1 MEPEQE
7 VVQIKDLNK
16 WARRQ
21 AVLLRDDPEQ
31 WDNLKARR
39 NFFAESLGY
48 KDWNHIMKKGV
59 EDLPRLNEVCWECGR
74 PYKGES

>member
-31 WDNLKARR
+31 WDNLEARR

-48 KDWNHIMKKGV
+48 ENWNHIMIEGV